1 LQIRIVITPHTSDS
15 QKFKRRRTGW
25 VWWCMPVIP
34 AFKMQ
39 RQEIHE
45 FEAKFQTSLG
55 YTKLQTLSQKK
66 KKKKKK
72 KNKQSKFG

>member
-1 LQIRIVITPHTSDS
+1 
-15 QKFKRRRTGW
+15 
-25 VWWCMPVIP
+25 MPVIP

-66 KKKKKK
+66 KKKKKNK
-72 KNKQSKFG
+72 LTGSKVGKNGENRNSFSGAVNRHNHFGNIG